1 MTDVLY
7 LVGWGRSGTTI
18 VENILN
24 AYDGIFS
31 AGELHYLWERGFLEG
46 RRCGCGQPLAECPLW
61 AEVLRVAYGARLPDP
76 RQVVAL
82 QQRRARIRHTRRLCD
97 RDLDPDSDEY
107 RHLLTQLYTAIA
119 KVTGARLIVDS
130 SKRPPGAAMLTR
142 MQPEITGYLL
152 HMVRDPRAVAY
163 SWNRLVRQPDRA
175 DPAAVLRRH
184 GSLGSTVHWL
194 VWNRLAE
201 YVARAYPEGNRRR
214 LRYEDFVD
222 DPYGTIQGV
231 LDFVGYAGSAGPF
244 VDATTVRLDA
254 NHTISGNPRRFDTGD
269 VPISRDDAWRQQQA
283 AVPRLV
289 ASLAS
294 LPLQRRYGYPMWV
307 PGGGEGTHGP

>member
-1 MTDVLY
+1 LTDVLY

-31 AGELHYLWERGFLEG
+31 AGELHYLWERGFVEG
-46 RRCGCGQPLAECPLW
+46 RRCGCGQLVAECPLW
-61 AEVLRVAYGARLPDP
+61 NEVLGVAYGPRRPDP
-76 RQVVAL
+76 KQVVAL

-97 RDLDPDSDEY
+97 RELDPDTHEY
-107 RHLLTQLYTAIA
+107 RDLLARLYTAIA
-119 KVTGARLIVDS
+119 KVTRARLIVDS

-152 HMVRDPRAVAY
+152 HVVRDPRAVAY
-163 SWNRLVRQPDRA
+163 SWNRLIRQPDRV
-175 DPAAVLRRH
+175 DPAAVLNRH
-184 GSLGSTVHWL
+184 GSLNSTVHWL

-201 YVARAYPEGNRRR
+201 YVAQAYPATRQRR
-214 LRYEDFVD
+214 LRYEDFVA
-222 DPYGTIQGV
+222 DPYPTIRAV
-231 LDFVGYAGSAGPF
+231 LDFVGYPGLDGPSDGPF
-244 VDATTVRLDA
+244 VDATTVRLAA

-269 VPISRDDAWRQQQA
+269 VPISRDDAWRRQQA

-289 ASLAS
+289 ASLTS

-307 PGGGEGTHGP
+307 PDDER

>member
-1 MTDVLY
+1 
-7 LVGWGRSGTTI
+7 
-18 VENILN
+18 
-24 AYDGIFS
+24 
-31 AGELHYLWERGFLEG
+31 
-46 RRCGCGQPLAECPLW
+46 
-61 AEVLRVAYGARLPDP
+61 
-76 RQVVAL
+76 
-82 QQRRARIRHTRRLCD
+82 
-97 RDLDPDSDEY
+97 
-107 RHLLTQLYTAIA
+107 
-119 KVTGARLIVDS
+119 
-130 SKRPPGAAMLTR
+130 
-142 MQPEITGYLL
+142 
-152 HMVRDPRAVAY
+152 VAY

-201 YVARAYPEGNRRR
+201 YVARAYPAEHRRR

-222 DPYGTIQGV
+222 DPYGTIRGV
-231 LDFVGYAGSAGPF
+231 LDFVGHAGSGGPF

-254 NHTISGNPRRFDTGD
+254 NHTISGNPRRFRTGD

-283 AVPRLV
+283 TVPRLV

-307 PGGGEGTHGP
+307 PGDEQEP